1 MLVAPYISDLWSVK
15 VVPSTPSMCC
25 NHVRMGRHPS
35 RRHASADDAP
45 VGRRIR
51 ARRRALGLTQAT
63 LASPEYTKSFISQ
76 LESGLADPSLD
87 SLRFLSRRLQTS
99 LSLIAGDPADQ
110 RLAAVEGLLRWGREA
125 LRTREAQLARRVLEM
140 AVEMAAAAGLGG
152 HHADAQLLLAEL
164 ETARGDLGR
173 AAQILTQITEP
184 AARPGT
190 LVAARTFLAA
200 GDLALR
206 RGEHGAAGSSFRE
219 ALGRLGKGARHPELR
234 ARALLGLA
242 AAMQKTGDLRQSR
255 RRAEAAGRL
264 AAGAQLP
271 ELRGRAEVV
280 VGQVALAAGAYDE
293 ARRLLRSACAML
305 EVADDPRAQA
315 DALIH
320 LGRAALAAGD
330 PREALHAAHTAL
342 ERASALADE
351 ATAARARG
359 VAGRA
364 LLRLDDPQAAATQLQ
379 AVVAELERSD
389 ELEDLVEAATDL
401 AHYHGSRGD
410 RELAERV
417 GGVADRAS
425 RRLVGD
431 GQAPATA

>member
-1 MLVAPYISDLWSVK
+1 MLVAPYTSDLRSVK
-15 VVPSTPSMCC
+15 VVPSTLWICC

-35 RRHASADDAP
+35 RRHASPDDAP
-45 VGRRIR
+45 IGRRIR
-51 ARRRALGLTQAT
+51 ARRRELGLTQAN

-87 SLRFLSRRLQTS
+87 SLRFLSRRLETS
-99 LSLIAGDPADQ
+99 LSMIAGDPADQ
-110 RLAAVEGLLRWGREA
+110 RLAAVEGLLQWGREA
-125 LRTREAQLARRVLEM
+125 MRTREANLARRVLET
-140 AVEMAAAAGLGG
+140 AVEMAAAVGPGG

-164 ETARGDLGR
+164 ETARGDLAR

-190 LVAARTFLAA
+190 LVAARTSLAA

-206 RGEHGAAGSSFRE
+206 RGEPGTAGSSFRE

-242 AAMQKTGDLRQSR
+242 AAMQKTGDLRQAR

-264 AAGAQLP
+264 ATGAHLP

-293 ARRLLRSACAML
+293 ARRLLRSACAIL
-305 EVADDPRAQA
+305 EVADDPRTQA

-330 PREALHAAHTAL
+330 PDEALAAA
-342 ERASALADE
+342 RQALAAAAALGDE
-351 ATAARARG
+351 AAAARASG

-364 LLRLDDPQAAATQLQ
+364 LFRRNEIQEGVTQMHAAVLS
-379 AVVAELERSD
+379 LERLGD
-389 ELEDLVEAATDL
+389 VEALVEVAADL
-401 AHYHGSRGD
+401 AGYYRSRG
-410 RELAERV
+410 ET
-417 GGVADRAS
+417 
-425 RRLVGD
+425 
-431 GQAPATA
+431 PAW

>member
-1 MLVAPYISDLWSVK
+1 
-15 VVPSTPSMCC
+15 
-25 NHVRMGRHPS
+25 MGRHPS
-35 RRHASADDAP
+35 RRHVSPDDAP
-45 VGRRIR
+45 IGRRIR
-51 ARRRALGLTQAT
+51 ARRRELGLTQAN

-87 SLRFLSRRLQTS
+87 SLRFLSRRLETS
-99 LSLIAGDPADQ
+99 LSMIAGDPADQ
-110 RLAAVEGLLRWGREA
+110 RLAAVEGLLQWGREA
-125 LRTREAQLARRVLEM
+125 MRTREANLARRVLET
-140 AVEMAAAAGLGG
+140 AVEMAAAVRLGG
-152 HHADAQLLLAEL
+152 HHADAQLLLAEF

-190 LVAARTFLAA
+190 LVAARTSLAA

-242 AAMQKTGDLRQSR
+242 AAMQKTGNLRQAR

-305 EVADDPRAQA
+305 EVADDPRTQA

-330 PREALHAAHTAL
+330 PDEALAAA
-342 ERASALADE
+342 RQALARAATLGDE
-351 ATAARARG
+351 AAAARASG
-359 VAGRA
+359 VEGRA
-364 LLRLDDPQAAATQLQ
+364 LLRLGDPQAAAHLQ
-379 AVVAELERSD
+379 AAAAELQRSGQV
-389 ELEDLVEAATDL
+389 EDLAEAAADL
-401 AHYHGSRGD
+401 AHYHM
-410 RELAERV
+410 
-417 GGVADRAS
+417 
-425 RRLVGD
+425 RLG
-431 GQAPATA
+431 TS